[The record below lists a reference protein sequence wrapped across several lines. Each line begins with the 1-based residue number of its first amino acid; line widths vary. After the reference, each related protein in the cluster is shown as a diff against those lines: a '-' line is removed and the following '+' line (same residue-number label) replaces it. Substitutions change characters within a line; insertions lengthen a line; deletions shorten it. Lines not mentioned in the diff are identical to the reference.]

1 MQIQNAALTAK
12 RNHIDAKMYPI
23 DTLKKVYRVL
33 LFIMRKIIGAV
44 RYDKEISYKNEQGQ
58 LKSNP
63 YVQMVSDKAITYT
76 GGFKRLFI
84 AEHEKGKSSRA
95 IFEESG
101 LDVELI
107 GLDRV
112 KFAGNRWRR
121 SYRTNGTD
129 GSKDTRKGNSGRP
142 LGRELS
148 AEEKLSRLEAQ
159 NRLLQAENE
168 LLKKLELFEKQAI
181 LTAEQK
187 FQLIH
192 QTIEKY
198 QLKRMVSYLCA
209 MVDVSRSGY
218 YNYFNEPSIQRRTAR
233 DLADKEVKE
242 ITLKAYRFR
251 RRKKVHVKK

>member
-1 MQIQNAALTAK
+1 MPRMQIQNAALTAK

-44 RYDKEISYKNEQGQ
+44 RYDK
-58 LKSNP
+58 
-63 YVQMVSDKAITYT
+63 AITYT

-84 AEHEKGKSSRA
+84 AEHEKGKSSRT

-192 QTIEKY
+192 QT
-198 QLKRMVSYLCA
+198 
-209 MVDVSRSGY
+209 
-218 YNYFNEPSIQRRTAR
+218 
-233 DLADKEVKE
+233 
-242 ITLKAYRFR
+242 
-251 RRKKVHVKK
+251 RKLLG